1 MGRRA
6 VAWLLGAYLGLL
18 SLIAFWPSPVDK
30 PFDGELSRLLQALHR
45 HGIPAWFDYS
55 FVESTSNIVLFVP
68 FGFLL
73 ALLLVRRW
81 WLSML
86 IAFAVSCSIELG
98 QLLFISA
105 RTATLADVAVNT
117 LGAVVGAGLARLL
130 PAARRR
136 ATATSSCR

>member
-30 PFDGELSRLLQALHR
+30 PFDGELSRLLLALHR

-117 LGAVVGAGLARLL
+117 LGAVVGAVLARLL
-130 PAARRR
+130 LAARRR

>member
-1 MGRRA
+1 M
-6 VAWLLGAYLGLL
+6 
-18 SLIAFWPSPVDK
+18 
-30 PFDGELSRLLQALHR
+30 
-45 HGIPAWFDYS
+45 
-55 FVESTSNIVLFVP
+55 LFVP

-117 LGAVVGAGLARLL
+117 LGAVVGAVLARLL
-130 PAARRR
+130 LTARRR